1 MFILFGQTD
10 VCCFLFTDLLLI
22 TKLLTRRSDKV
33 RVIKPP
39 MRLDKLIVHSL
50 RDPCTYINNGP
61 CVVFF
66 AQSVYLE
73 VIITRLFY
81 IGPHIKPERR

>member
-1 MFILFGQTD
+1 MACCWHQTD

-39 MRLDKLIVHSL
+39 MRLDKLVVHSL
-50 RDPCTYINNGP
+50 RDQSTYTNRLR
-61 CVVFF
+61 FK
-66 AQSVYLE
+66 
-73 VIITRLFY
+73 TRKF
-81 IGPHIKPERR
+81 